1 MDRGVVWAGG
11 LCGQGGWMGDNHQ
24 LELCSSGWR
33 RQNKYFQAKT
43 KETYDLQPWE
53 NFFGEYMKRSIYDE
67 YSCKIGFNTRFQLD
81 NDVSR
86 GSAIFFFI
94 FFSLLCPR
102 MWSLLRSGTERY
114 VLEIRKRQA
123 PPQFLPQK
131 SITKYHRRKGVFAHT
146 FLTNIYFFPSQAV
159 HAKPSKSH
167 ICSWF
172 IGNVYVYR

>member
-1 MDRGVVWAGG
+1 MVGRERQSNVWECGKVVRVGWSYIAKTGG

-81 NDVSR
+81 NDVSK

-94 FFSLLCPR
+94 FIFTVVSEDVVTITLGNR
-102 MWSLLRSGTERY
+102 K
-114 VLEIRKRQA
+114 IRVGNKKETGPA
-123 PPQFLPQK
+123 TILA
-131 SITKYHRRKGVFAHT
+131 TKIYNVFD
-146 FLTNIYFFPSQAV
+146 S
-159 HAKPSKSH
+159 
-167 ICSWF
+167 
-172 IGNVYVYR
+172 

>member
-1 MDRGVVWAGG
+1 MVGRERQSNWVWKGSSGWVVIHSKNRWVVWAGG
-11 LCGQGGWMGDNHQ
+11 LCGQVGCVAGGLCGQGGWIGDNHQ

-43 KETYDLQPWE
+43 KETYDLQPWK

-86 GSAIFFFI
+86 GSAIFFFFN

-131 SITKYHRRKGVFAHT
+131 SIMSLIRR
-146 FLTNIYFFPSQAV
+146 
-159 HAKPSKSH
+159 
-167 ICSWF
+167 WF
-172 IGNVYVYR
+172 